1 MSLGSGALRR
11 WWLRRACEEGR
22 RWRKLCACA
31 RTHARTHAFVREW
44 VDGRACVRVGGLRLL
59 ELVD

>member
-1 MSLGSGALRR
+1 MSWGSGALRR
-11 WWLRRACEEGR
+11 WWLRRACEEGAAVEETVCMR
-22 RWRKLCACA
+22 A
-31 RTHARTHAFVREW
+31 HARTHAFVREW